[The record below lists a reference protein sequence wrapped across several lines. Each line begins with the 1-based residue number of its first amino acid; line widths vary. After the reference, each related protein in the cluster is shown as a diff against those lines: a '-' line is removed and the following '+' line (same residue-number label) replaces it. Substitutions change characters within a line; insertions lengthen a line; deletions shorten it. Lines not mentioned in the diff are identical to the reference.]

1 MKRSI
6 ALITAG
12 IALAFQAYASPPEGF
27 VSICTLDESCAVE
40 SSTLVAFGQQDRY
53 SFRTLSG
60 NFVCNGKTFG
70 IEGKISPAATCM
82 TLDSALLAIASS
94 SSSSGISVQD
104 QVVSNIPSGTYA
116 IVSRFSG
123 KALAISEGSEQDGAL
138 LVQQDFRGESHQ
150 LWRIEALKD
159 GFYSLSA
166 SHSGKTLDILDL
178 NNRDGA
184 KLQQLPWMDSWDQHW
199 NIQPLSGGFHRITSR
214 QSHQSVD
221 VYEMNRHD
229 SGTVCLWTFWGGENQ
244 QWRLIPV
251 SATAQ
256 DPTLNTTEK

>member
-6 ALITAG
+6 ALIAAG
-12 IALAFQAYASPPEGF
+12 IVLTFQAHANPPEGF

-40 SSTLVAFGQQDRY
+40 SSTLVAFGQQDRF

-70 IEGKISPAATCM
+70 LEGKISPAATCM
-82 TLDSALLAIASS
+82 TLDSALLAFDSS

-104 QVVSNIPSGTYA
+104 PAAANIPGGTYA

-123 KALAISEGSEQDGAL
+123 KALAISDGSEQDGAL
-138 LVQQDFRGESHQ
+138 LVQQDFRGEPHQ
-150 LWRIEALKD
+150 LWRIEDLKD
-159 GFYSLSA
+159 GFYSISA
-166 SHSGKTLDILDL
+166 GHSHKSLDILDL

-184 KLQQLPWMDSWDQHW
+184 KLQQLPWMNSWDQHW
-199 NIQPLSGGFHRITSR
+199 NIQPVNGGFYRITSR
-214 QSHQSVD
+214 QSHQALD

-229 SGTVCLWTFWGGENQ
+229 NGTVCLWTFWGGENQ

-251 SATAQ
+251 SAT
-256 DPTLNTTEK
+256 TGEVSRN